1 MEIKKESFFTVQAFM
16 VNELKLKGNELLIY
30 AIIFGFSQAEN
41 QFFTGSLNY
50 LASWCGI
57 SSKTTV
63 KTILNNLIDK
73 GLLEKEDIYKNG
85 VKYCKY
91 KALTEIK
98 SISIPADEDKKNCK
112 GISKIDMGYINNCYG
127 GISKIDMGYINN
139 CYGGISKIDMGI
151 SKIVPNN
158 IDIHI
163 DNKIENIIDHNDDL
177 MKIKQWFEENKIDF
191 SKKHQD
197 KVLKLLKNNSLTFIL
212 STFQEQFDILK
223 NNPEVK
229 NISAVFSYHLFNETC
244 QVDYKDIEKKEIEI
258 NSKKD
263 EEIKNSEKL
272 ERTLDIFNNLPLEK
286 QEEIENKILK
296 EQNIKHFTEIKNKSK
311 NLFYRLIGG
320 FIEQE
325 LKNIEGVRL

>member
-91 KALTEIK
+91 RALTEIK
-98 SISIPADEDKKNCK
+98 SVSIPADEDVKNCK
-112 GISKIDMGYINNCYG
+112 GISKIDTGYI
-127 GISKIDMGYINN
+127 KN

-163 DNKIENIIDHNDDL
+163 DNKIENIIDHNDDDDL
-177 MKIKQWFEENKIDF
+177 MKMKQWFEENKIDF

-212 STFQEQFDILK
+212 KTFQNELDILRA
-223 NNPEVK
+223 NPDIK
-229 NISAVFSYHLFNETC
+229 NIGAVFSYHLFNETC

>member
-127 GISKIDMGYINN
+127 GISE
-139 CYGGISKIDMGI
+139 
-151 SKIVPNN
+151 IVPNN

-163 DNKIENIIDHNDDL
+163 DNKIENIIDYNNDL

-212 STFQEQFDILK
+212 STFQKQFDILK

-258 NSKKD
+258 NSKKN

-272 ERTLDIFNNLPLEK
+272 ERTLDTFNNLPLEK

-296 EQNIKHFTEIKNKSK
+296 EQNIKHFTEIKNKNK

>member
-112 GISKIDMGYINNCYG
+112 GISKIDTGYINNCYG
-127 GISKIDMGYINN
+127 GISKIG
-139 CYGGISKIDMGI
+139 MGI
-151 SKIVPNN
+151 SEIVPNN

-177 MKIKQWFEENKIDF
+177 MKIKQWFEEKNIDF
-191 SKKHQD
+191 SPKHRTR
-197 KVLKLLKNNSLTFIL
+197 VLELLKNNSLTYL
-212 STFQEQFDILK
+212 LKTFNEQYDILK
-223 NNPEVK
+223 TKPNVK
-229 NISAVFSYHLFNETC
+229 IIEAVFSNHLFKGTC
-244 QVDYKDIEKKEIEI
+244 EVNYKDIEKKEIEI

-286 QEEIENKILK
+286 QEEIENKIFEIEEK
-296 EQNIKHFTEIKNKSK
+296 IEICNKDIQNPEIFNDKDKFLQIGEDLS
-311 NLFYRLIGG
+311 RLIKEKEKLYLEWENYLWR
-320 FIEQE
+320 I
-325 LKNIEGVRL
+325 V

>member
-91 KALTEIK
+91 KALTGIK

-112 GISKIDMGYINNCYG
+112 

-163 DNKIENIIDHNDDL
+163 DNKIENIIDHNDDDL

-212 STFQEQFDILK
+212 STFQEQLDILK
-223 NNPEVK
+223 DKPGVK

-244 QVDYKDIEKKEIEI
+244 QVDYKEIEKKEIEI

-263 EEIKNSEKL
+263 EEIKNSEKI

-286 QEEIENKILK
+286 KEEIENKILK
-296 EQNIKHFTEIKNKSK
+296 EKNIKYFTEIKNKSK

>member
-1 MEIKKESFFTVQAFM
+1 MEIKKESFFTIQAFM

-112 GISKIDMGYINNCYG
+112 GISKIDT
-127 GISKIDMGYINN
+127 GYINN

-151 SKIVPNN
+151 SEIVPNN

-223 NNPEVK
+223 NNPEIK

-244 QVDYKDIEKKEIEI
+244 QVDYKEIEKKEIEI

>member
-112 GISKIDMGYINNCYG
+112 GISKIDTGYINNCYG
-127 GISKIDMGYINN
+127 GISKIGI
-139 CYGGISKIDMGI
+139 GISE
-151 SKIVPNN
+151 IVPNN

-163 DNKIENIIDHNDDL
+163 DNKIENIIDYNDDDL

-296 EQNIKHFTEIKNKSK
+296 EQNIKHFTEIKNKNK

>member
-112 GISKIDMGYINNCYG
+112 GISKIDTGYINNCYG
-127 GISKIDMGYINN
+127 GISE
-139 CYGGISKIDMGI
+139 
-151 SKIVPNN
+151 IVPNN

-244 QVDYKDIEKKEIEI
+244 EVNYKDIEKKEIEI

>member
-127 GISKIDMGYINN
+127 GISKIDMG
-139 CYGGISKIDMGI
+139 ISE
-151 SKIVPNN
+151 IVPNN

-163 DNKIENIIDHNDDL
+163 DNKIENIIDHNDGDL

-223 NNPEVK
+223 NNPEIK

-311 NLFYRLIGG
+311 NFFYRLIGG

>member
-1 MEIKKESFFTVQAFM
+1 MEIKKESFFTIQAFM

-112 GISKIDMGYINNCYG
+112 GISKIDT
-127 GISKIDMGYINN
+127 GYINN

-151 SKIVPNN
+151 SEIVPNN

-272 ERTLDIFNNLPLEK
+272 ERTLDIFNSLPLEK

>member
-1 MEIKKESFFTVQAFM
+1 MEIKKESFFTIQAFM

-127 GISKIDMGYINN
+127 GISKIDMG
-139 CYGGISKIDMGI
+139 ISE
-151 SKIVPNN
+151 IVPNN

>member
-98 SISIPADEDKKNCK
+98 SISIPADEDKKNC
-112 GISKIDMGYINNCYG
+112 N

-151 SKIVPNN
+151 SEIVPNN

-163 DNKIENIIDHNDDL
+163 DNKIENIIDHNDDDL

-286 QEEIENKILK
+286 QAEIENKILK

>member
-112 GISKIDMGYINNCYG
+112 GISKIDT
-127 GISKIDMGYINN
+127 GYINN

-151 SKIVPNN
+151 SEIVPNN

-177 MKIKQWFEENKIDF
+177 MKIKQWFEKNKIDF

-212 STFQEQFDILK
+212 HTFQEQFDILK

-244 QVDYKDIEKKEIEI
+244 QINYKEVEKKEIEI

-263 EEIKNSEKL
+263 EEIKEFESIEN
-272 ERTLDIFNNLPLEK
+272 TLNIFNALPIEK
-286 QEEIENKILK
+286 QEEIENNILRK
-296 EQNIKHFTEIKNKSK
+296 NNIKHFSELKKTSK
-311 NLFYRLIGG
+311 NIYYKLIGT
-320 FIEQE
+320 FIREE

>member
-41 QFFTGSLNY
+41 QYFTGSLNY
-50 LASWCGI
+50 LASWCGV

-91 KALTEIK
+91 RALTEIK
-98 SISIPADEDKKNCK
+98 TISIPTDEDIKNCN
-112 GISKIDMGYINNCYG
+112 GISKIDT
-127 GISKIDMGYINN
+127 GYINN

-151 SKIVPNN
+151 SEIVPNN

-177 MKIKQWFEENKIDF
+177 MKIKQWFEEKNIDF
-191 SKKHQD
+191 SPKHRT
-197 KVLKLLKNNSLTFIL
+197 KVLELLKNNSLTYL
-212 STFQEQFDILK
+212 LKTFNEQYDILK
-223 NNPEVK
+223 TKPNVK
-229 NISAVFSYHLFNETC
+229 IIEAVFSNHLFKGTC
-244 QVDYKDIEKKEIEI
+244 EVNYKEIEKKEIEI

-263 EEIKNSEKL
+263 EEIKEFESIEN
-272 ERTLDIFNNLPLEK
+272 TLNIFDALPIEK
-286 QEEIENKILK
+286 QEEIENNILRK
-296 EQNIKHFTEIKNKSK
+296 NNIKHFSELKRTSK
-311 NLFYRLIGG
+311 NIYYKLIGT
-320 FIEQE
+320 FIREE

>member
-1 MEIKKESFFTVQAFM
+1 MEIKKESFFTIQAFM

-127 GISKIDMGYINN
+127 GISKIDMG
-139 CYGGISKIDMGI
+139 ISE
-151 SKIVPNN
+151 IVPNN

-163 DNKIENIIDHNDDL
+163 DNKIENIIDYNDDDL

-223 NNPEVK
+223 NNPEIK

-244 QVDYKDIEKKEIEI
+244 QVDYKEIEKKEIEI

-272 ERTLDIFNNLPLEK
+272 ERTLDTFNNLPLEK

-296 EQNIKHFTEIKNKSK
+296 EQNIKHFTEIKNKNK

>member
-1 MEIKKESFFTVQAFM
+1 MEIKKESFFTIQAFM

-127 GISKIDMGYINN
+127 GISKIDMG
-139 CYGGISKIDMGI
+139 ISE
-151 SKIVPNN
+151 IVPNN

-163 DNKIENIIDHNDDL
+163 DNKIENIIDYNDDDL

-244 QVDYKDIEKKEIEI
+244 QVDYKEIEKKEIEI

-272 ERTLDIFNNLPLEK
+272 ERTLDTFNNLPLEK

-296 EQNIKHFTEIKNKSK
+296 EQNIKHFTEIKNKNK

>member
-98 SISIPADEDKKNCK
+98 SISIPADENKKNCK
-112 GISKIDMGYINNCYG
+112 GISKIDT
-127 GISKIDMGYINN
+127 GYINN

-151 SKIVPNN
+151 SEIVPNN

-177 MKIKQWFEENKIDF
+177 MKIKEWFEEKNIDF
-191 SKKHQD
+191 SPKHRTR
-197 KVLKLLKNNSLTFIL
+197 VLELLKNNSVAYLL
-212 STFQEQFDILK
+212 KVFQDEINILK
-223 NNPEVK
+223 NIKDVK
-229 NISAVFSYHLFNETC
+229 NISAVFSYHLFNGTVQIDMKE
-244 QVDYKDIEKKEIEI
+244 VEKKEIEI

-296 EQNIKHFTEIKNKSK
+296 EQNIKHFSEIKNKSK
-311 NLFYRLIGG
+311 NLFYKLIGG

>member
-112 GISKIDMGYINNCYG
+112 GISKIDTGYINNCYG
-127 GISKIDMGYINN
+127 GISKIG
-139 CYGGISKIDMGI
+139 MGI

-177 MKIKQWFEENKIDF
+177 MKIKQWFEKNKIDF

>member
-50 LASWCGI
+50 LARWCGI

-112 GISKIDMGYINNCYG
+112 GISKIDT
-127 GISKIDMGYINN
+127 GYINN

-151 SKIVPNN
+151 SEIVPNN

-244 QVDYKDIEKKEIEI
+244 EVNYKDIEKKEIEI

-296 EQNIKHFTEIKNKSK
+296 EQNIKHFSEIKNKSK
-311 NLFYRLIGG
+311 NLFYKLIGG

>member
-127 GISKIDMGYINN
+127 GISKIDMG
-139 CYGGISKIDMGI
+139 ISE
-151 SKIVPNN
+151 IVPNN

-223 NNPEVK
+223 NNPEIK

-244 QVDYKDIEKKEIEI
+244 QVDYKEIEKKEIEI

>member
-98 SISIPADEDKKNCK
+98 SISIPADENKKNCK
-112 GISKIDMGYINNCYG
+112 GISKIDT
-127 GISKIDMGYINN
+127 GYINN

-151 SKIVPNN
+151 SEIVPNN

-177 MKIKQWFEENKIDF
+177 MKIKEWFEEKNIDF
-191 SKKHQD
+191 SPKHRTR
-197 KVLKLLKNNSLTFIL
+197 VLELLKNNSVAYLL
-212 STFQEQFDILK
+212 KVFQDEINILK
-223 NNPEVK
+223 NNKDIK
-229 NISAVFSYHLFNETC
+229 NISAVFSYHLFNSTVQIDMKE
-244 QVDYKDIEKKEIEI
+244 VEKKEIEI

-296 EQNIKHFTEIKNKSK
+296 EQNIKHFSEIKNKSK
-311 NLFYRLIGG
+311 NLFYKLIGG

>member
-73 GLLEKEDIYKNG
+73 GLLEKENIYKNG

-91 KALTEIK
+91 RALTEIK
-98 SISIPADEDKKNCK
+98 SVSIPADEDVKNCN
-112 GISKIDMGYINNCYG
+112 GISKIDTGYI
-127 GISKIDMGYINN
+127 KN

-151 SKIVPNN
+151 SEIVPNN

-197 KVLKLLKNNSLTFIL
+197 KILKFLKNNSLTFIL
-212 STFQEQFDILK
+212 KTFQNELDILRA
-223 NNPEVK
+223 NPDIK
-229 NISAVFSYHLFNETC
+229 NIGAVFSYHLFNETC
-244 QVDYKDIEKKEIEI
+244 QVDYKDIKKKEIEI

-272 ERTLDIFNNLPLEK
+272 ERTLDIFNNLPIEK
-286 QEEIENKILK
+286 QEEIENNILSK
-296 EQNIKHFTEIKNKSK
+296 NNIRHFSELKKTSK
-311 NLFYRLIGG
+311 NLFYKLIGG

>member
-30 AIIFGFSQAEN
+30 AIVFGFSQAEN

-127 GISKIDMGYINN
+127 GISKIDMG
-139 CYGGISKIDMGI
+139 ISE
-151 SKIVPNN
+151 IVPNN

-163 DNKIENIIDHNDDL
+163 DNKIENIIDHNDDDL

-244 QVDYKDIEKKEIEI
+244 QVDYKDIDKKEIEI

>member
-30 AIIFGFSQAEN
+30 AIIFGFSQVEN

-112 GISKIDMGYINNCYG
+112 GISKIDT
-127 GISKIDMGYINN
+127 GYINN

-151 SKIVPNN
+151 SEILPNN
-158 IDIHI
+158 IYIHI

-229 NISAVFSYHLFNETC
+229 NISAVFSYHLFKGTC
-244 QVDYKDIEKKEIEI
+244 EVDYKDIEKKEIEI

-296 EQNIKHFTEIKNKSK
+296 EQNIKHFSEIKNKSK
-311 NLFYRLIGG
+311 NLFYKLIGG

>member
-98 SISIPADEDKKNCK
+98 SISIPVDEDKKNCK
-112 GISKIDMGYINNCYG
+112 GISKIDTGYINNCYG
-127 GISKIDMGYINN
+127 GISKIG
-139 CYGGISKIDMGI
+139 MGI
-151 SKIVPNN
+151 SEIVPNN

-296 EQNIKHFTEIKNKSK
+296 EQNIKHFTKIKNKSK

>member
-98 SISIPADEDKKNCK
+98 SISIPADENKKNCK

-127 GISKIDMGYINN
+127 GISKIDT
-139 CYGGISKIDMGI
+139 GISE
-151 SKIVPNN
+151 IVPNN

-163 DNKIENIIDHNDDL
+163 DNKIENIIDYNNDL

-212 STFQEQFDILK
+212 STFQKQFDILK

-258 NSKKD
+258 NSKKN

-272 ERTLDIFNNLPLEK
+272 ERTLDTFNNLPLEK

-296 EQNIKHFTEIKNKSK
+296 EQNIKHFTEIKNKNK

>member
-127 GISKIDMGYINN
+127 GISI
-139 CYGGISKIDMGI
+139 IDMGI
-151 SKIVPNN
+151 SEIVPNN

-163 DNKIENIIDHNDDL
+163 DNKIENIIDHNDDDL

-244 QVDYKDIEKKEIEI
+244 QVDYKGIEKKEIEI

-272 ERTLDIFNNLPLEK
+272 ERILDIFNNLPLEK

-296 EQNIKHFTEIKNKSK
+296 EQNIKHFTKIKNKSK

>member
-1 MEIKKESFFTVQAFM
+1 MEIKKESFFTIQAFM

-127 GISKIDMGYINN
+127 GISKIDMG
-139 CYGGISKIDMGI
+139 ISE
-151 SKIVPNN
+151 IVPNN

-272 ERTLDIFNNLPLEK
+272 ERTLDTFNNLPLEK

>member
-1 MEIKKESFFTVQAFM
+1 M

-112 GISKIDMGYINNCYG
+112 GISKIDT
-127 GISKIDMGYINN
+127 GYINN

-151 SKIVPNN
+151 SEIVPNN

-163 DNKIENIIDHNDDL
+163 DNKIENIIDYNDDL

-223 NNPEVK
+223 NNPEIK

>member
-98 SISIPADEDKKNCK
+98 SISIPADENKKNCK
-112 GISKIDMGYINNCYG
+112 GISKIDT
-127 GISKIDMGYINN
+127 GYINN

-151 SKIVPNN
+151 SEIVPNN

-296 EQNIKHFTEIKNKSK
+296 EQNIKHFSEIKNKSK
-311 NLFYRLIGG
+311 NLFYKLIGG

>member
-1 MEIKKESFFTVQAFM
+1 MEIKKESFFTIQAFM

-127 GISKIDMGYINN
+127 GISKIDMG
-139 CYGGISKIDMGI
+139 ISE
-151 SKIVPNN
+151 IVPNN

-311 NLFYRLIGG
+311 NFFYRLIGG

>member
-1 MEIKKESFFTVQAFM
+1 MEIKKESFFTIQAFM

-112 GISKIDMGYINNCYG
+112 GISIIDTGYINY
-127 GISKIDMGYINN
+127 

-151 SKIVPNN
+151 SEIVPNN

-163 DNKIENIIDHNDDL
+163 DNKIENIIDHNDDDL

-272 ERTLDIFNNLPLEK
+272 ERTLDTFNNLPLEK

-296 EQNIKHFTEIKNKSK
+296 EQNIKHFTEIKNKNK

>member
-112 GISKIDMGYINNCYG
+112 GISKIDT
-127 GISKIDMGYINN
+127 GYINN

-151 SKIVPNN
+151 SEIVPNN

-163 DNKIENIIDHNDDL
+163 DNKIENIIDYNDDL

-223 NNPEVK
+223 NNPEIK

-244 QVDYKDIEKKEIEI
+244 QVDYKEIEKKEIEI

>member
-16 VNELKLKGNELLIY
+16 INELKLKGNELLIY

-98 SISIPADEDKKNCK
+98 TISIPADENKKNCK
-112 GISKIDMGYINNCYG
+112 GISKIDIGYTKNCYRG
-127 GISKIDMGYINN
+127 V
-139 CYGGISKIDMGI
+139 SKIDMGI
-151 SKIVPNN
+151 SEIVPNN
-158 IDIHI
+158 IDIYI
-163 DNKIENIIDHNDDL
+163 DNKIENIIDHNDDDL
-177 MKIKQWFEENKIDF
+177 MKIKQWFKENKIDF

-212 STFQEQFDILK
+212 HTFQEQFDILK

-244 QVDYKDIEKKEIEI
+244 QVDYKEIEKKEIEI

-263 EEIKNSEKL
+263 EEIKDYKKL
-272 ERTLDIFNNLPLEK
+272 EKTLNIFNNLPIEK

-296 EQNIKHFTEIKNKSK
+296 EKNIKHFIEIKNKNK
-311 NLFYRLIGG
+311 IFFYKLIGV

-325 LKNIEGVRL
+325 LKNIKEVRL

>member
-112 GISKIDMGYINNCYG
+112 GISKIDTGYINNCYG
-127 GISKIDMGYINN
+127 GISI
-139 CYGGISKIDMGI
+139 IDMGI
-151 SKIVPNN
+151 SEIVPNN

>member
-127 GISKIDMGYINN
+127 GISKIDMG
-139 CYGGISKIDMGI
+139 ISE
-151 SKIVPNN
+151 IVPNN

-163 DNKIENIIDHNDDL
+163 DNKIENIIDHNDDDL

-223 NNPEVK
+223 NNPEIK

-311 NLFYRLIGG
+311 NFFYRLIGG

>member
-127 GISKIDMGYINN
+127 GISKIDMG
-139 CYGGISKIDMGI
+139 ISE
-151 SKIVPNN
+151 IVPNN

-163 DNKIENIIDHNDDL
+163 DNKIENIIDHNDDDL
-177 MKIKQWFEENKIDF
+177 MKIKQWFEKNKIDF

-212 STFQEQFDILK
+212 HTFQEQFDILK

-325 LKNIEGVRL
+325 LKNIKGVRL

>member
-127 GISKIDMGYINN
+127 GISKIDMG
-139 CYGGISKIDMGI
+139 ISE
-151 SKIVPNN
+151 IVPNN

-163 DNKIENIIDHNDDL
+163 DNKIENIIDHNDDDL

-223 NNPEVK
+223 NNPEIK

-311 NLFYRLIGG
+311 NF
-320 FIEQE
+320 F
-325 LKNIEGVRL
+325 

>member
-16 VNELKLKGNELLIY
+16 INELKLKGNELLIY

-98 SISIPADEDKKNCK
+98 TISIPADENKKNCK
-112 GISKIDMGYINNCYG
+112 GISKIDIGYINNSYR
-127 GISKIDMGYINN
+127 
-139 CYGGISKIDMGI
+139 GISKIDMGI
-151 SKIVPNN
+151 SEIVPNN

-163 DNKIENIIDHNDDL
+163 DNKIENIIDHNDDDL
-177 MKIKQWFEENKIDF
+177 MKIKQWFKENKIDF

-212 STFQEQFDILK
+212 HTFQEQFDILK

-244 QVDYKDIEKKEIEI
+244 QVDYKEIEKKEIEI

-263 EEIKNSEKL
+263 EEIKDYKKL
-272 ERTLDIFNNLPLEK
+272 EKTLNIFNNLPIEK

-296 EQNIKHFTEIKNKSK
+296 EKNIKHFIEIKNKNK
-311 NLFYRLIGG
+311 NFFYKLIGV

-325 LKNIEGVRL
+325 LKNIKEVRL